1 MGGRESWNSGY
12 QIAVYEKSKKPRP
25 KYAEAAYEIL
35 NVSPPIDSKI
45 SKIKGG
51 LSALDYDLEE
61 MKEKGFKDITNPGYM
76 ASARVIAGTTNI
88 GVDRLFTKGKNIK
101 NALNSQLAIWQR
113 TFSLLGWQG
122 YELGIEEDEW
132 ETKDIKSMMD
142 LNLDLD
148 LDLKLPKIKF

>member
-1 MGGRESWNSGY
+1 
-12 QIAVYEKSKKPRP
+12 
-25 KYAEAAYEIL
+25 
-35 NVSPPIDSKI
+35 
-45 SKIKGG
+45 
-51 LSALDYDLEE
+51 